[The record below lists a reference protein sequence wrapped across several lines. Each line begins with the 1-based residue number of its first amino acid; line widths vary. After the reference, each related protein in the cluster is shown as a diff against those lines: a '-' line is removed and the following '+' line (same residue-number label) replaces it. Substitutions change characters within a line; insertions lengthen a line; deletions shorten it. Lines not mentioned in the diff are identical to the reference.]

1 MEAAMAVEVKN
12 TFVVKERV
20 EGLEKMVG
28 QALEIDGLKDL
39 AKDATKKFL
48 DEAVAAGKAEL
59 KETAKDAV
67 KEAKDFV
74 LSENEALSV
83 DMDKRL
89 ESARSE
95 FQKAVVEH
103 IEKVEERLTKVE
115 RLLKIALIVS
125 LASAAWSGLS

>member
-1 MEAAMAVEVKN
+1 MAVEVKN

>member
-1 MEAAMAVEVKN
+1 MAVDAKN
-12 TFVVKERV
+12 TFVVKERI

-39 AKDATKKFL
+39 AKDATRKFL

-59 KETAKDAV
+59 KETARDAV

-74 LSENEALSV
+74 LSEKEALTV

-89 ESARSE
+89 AEARSE
-95 FQKAVVEH
+95 FQKAVVDH
-103 IEKVEERLTKVE
+103 IEKVEMRLAKTE
-115 RLLKIALIVS
+115 RLLKIALALS
-125 LASAAWSGLS
+125 LASAAWSGLSGFLG

>member
-1 MEAAMAVEVKN
+1 MAVDAKN
-12 TFVVKERV
+12 TFVVKERL

-48 DEAVAAGKAEL
+48 DEAVEASKAEL
-59 KETAKDAV
+59 KETARDVV

-74 LSENEALSV
+74 LSEKQALTV

-89 ESARSE
+89 DQARSE
-95 FQKAVVEH
+95 FQKAIVEH
-103 IEKVEERLTKVE
+103 IEKVEERLAKAE
-115 RLLKIALIVS
+115 RLLKIALAIS
-125 LASAAWSGLS
+125 LASAAWSGLSGFLG